1 MVFGKLTGRAAAL
14 AAAAVVSVVA
24 TQDVTAQE
32 EGTADGVV
40 VGSGGVTGL
49 YFPVAGAIGRLV
61 TAAEAAGVGP
71 LFVESTGGSMENLI
85 RLRTGDLDFG
95 IVRSDMGYDA
105 LLSLAEFDG
114 EPPFGDL
121 RSVMALHSEPL
132 IVIARADSGIRR
144 LTDVAGHRIN
154 LGPPGSTTRELLE
167 LVLGAQEWE
176 RGDADTVLAVG
187 LEDQAAGLCA
197 GDFDV
202 MAYISGQPS
211 GTIHQALTLCDTVLV
226 SVEGAAID
234 TLLLDHPALASAVV
248 PAGTYGG
255 QDREVRTVGPIATLM
270 TTVDQPE
277 DAVVAVVDI
286 VLADLAALRAQHPA
300 LRGLTPGS
308 LAGPGLPAPLH
319 EGARAAFERAGI
331 DFDQSGGDT
340 TDGDDPDPE

>member
-1 MVFGKLTGRAAAL
+1 MAFGKLTGRAAAL
-14 AAAAVVSVVA
+14 AAAAAVSVVA

-32 EGTADGVV
+32 AETVGRVV

-61 TAAEAAGVGP
+61 TAAEAGGVGP
-71 LFVESTGGSMENLI
+71 LFVESTGGSMENLV

-105 LLSLAEFDG
+105 LLSLSEFDD

-121 RSVMALHSEPL
+121 RSVMALHAEPL

-144 LTDVAGHRIN
+144 LTDVAGHRVN

-176 RGDADTVLAVG
+176 MSDADTVLSVG
-187 LEDQAAGLCA
+187 LEGQAAGLCA

-248 PAGTYGG
+248 PAGTYNG
-255 QDREVRTVGPIATLM
+255 QGRDVRTVGPIATLM
-270 TTVDQPE
+270 TTSDQPE
-277 DAVVAVVDI
+277 DAVVAVVDT

-319 EGARAAFERAGI
+319 EGARVAFERAGI
-331 DFDQSGGDT
+331 ELGEASGGAVEDAAA
-340 TDGDDPDPE
+340 PE